1 MAISNAQSAATSAPA
16 TSQSSPLVMRII
28 GAVALAHLINDLIQ
42 AVLPSIYPMLK
53 ASYGLTFT
61 QIGLITLTFQLTASL
76 LQPWVGYH
84 TDRHPKPWLLPA
96 GTVCTLIGILMMS
109 VVGSFPMILLA
120 AGLIGVGSSTFHPE
134 ASRVARLAS
143 GGRFGLAQSTFQ
155 VGGNAGSAFGPL
167 LAAAIIIPYGQGHV
181 AWFGLFALFALFVLY
196 RISRWYANHLSLFK
210 LKQGQAATHGLSK
223 RRVISALVVLGLL
236 VFSKYFYMASLTS
249 YFTFYLI
256 EKFDLSVASS
266 QLHLFLFLGAVAAGT
281 FFGGPIGDK
290 IGRKAVIWFSIL
302 GVAPFTLMLPHVDL
316 FWTSVLSVVIGFIL
330 ASAFSAIVVYAQEL
344 VPGNVGM
351 IAGVFFGLMF
361 GFGGIGAA
369 LLGHLADIHGIEYV
383 YFLCSFLPLLGV
395 SGDLSAQNQKSLTL
409 SLILSK
415 AGKSDAARHFHSGC
429 RRAAAPFL
437 PAAGDEAAPRASVV
451 RYTQSSRH
459 TFDIR

>member
-1 MAISNAQSAATSAPA
+1 MAISNVQTTAASAPA
-16 TSQSSPLVMRII
+16 APQSSPLVMRII

-42 AVLPSIYPMLK
+42 SVLPSIYPMLK
-53 ASYGLTFT
+53 ANYGLTFT
-61 QIGLITLTFQLTASL
+61 QVGLITLTFQLTASL

-96 GTVCTLIGILMMS
+96 GSICTLIGIVMMS
-109 VVGSFPMILLA
+109 MVGSFPLILLA
-120 AGLIGVGSSTFHPE
+120 AALIGIGSSTFHPE
-134 ASRVARLAS
+134 ASRIARLAS

-167 LAAAIIIPYGQGHV
+167 LAAAIIIPFGQANV
-181 AWFGLFALFALFVLY
+181 AWFGLFAVFALFVLY
-196 RISRWYANHLSLFK
+196 RISRWYAHHLNLFK
-210 LKQGQAATHGLSK
+210 LKAGQAATHGLSK
-223 RRVISALVVLGLL
+223 GRVTSALVVLGLL

-302 GVAPFTLMLPHVDL
+302 GVAPFTLLMPHVDL
-316 FWTSVLSVVIGFIL
+316 FWTTVLSVVIGFIL

-369 LLGHLADIHGIEYV
+369 LLGHLADVHGIEYV
-383 YFLCSFLPLLGV
+383 YFLCSFLPLFGV
-395 SGDLSAQNQKSLTL
+395 LA
-409 SLILSK
+409 I
-415 AGKSDAARHFHSGC
+415 
-429 RRAAAPFL
+429 FL
-437 PAAGDEAAPRASVV
+437 PR
-451 RYTQSSRH
+451 TKK
-459 TFDIR
+459 T

>member
-1 MAISNAQSAATSAPA
+1 MAISNTQAAAPSVA
-16 TSQSSPLVMRII
+16 GTAQSSPLVMRII

-53 ASYGLTFT
+53 DSYGLTFT
-61 QIGLITLTFQLTASL
+61 QVGLITLTFQLTASL

-96 GTVCTLIGILMMS
+96 GTVCTLIGIVMMS
-109 VVGSFPMILLA
+109 MVGSFALILLA
-120 AGLIGVGSSTFHPE
+120 AALIGIGSSTFHPE

-143 GGRFGLAQSTFQ
+143 GGRYGLAQSTFQ

-167 LAAAIIIPYGQGHV
+167 LAAAIIIPYGQGNV

-196 RISRWYANHLSLFK
+196 RISRWYANHLNLFK
-210 LKQGQAATHGLSK
+210 LKQGPAATHGLSK
-223 RRVISALVVLGLL
+223 GRVLSALVVLGLL
-236 VFSKYFYMASLTS
+236 VFSKYFYMASFTS

-281 FFGGPIGDK
+281 FFGGPIGDR

-302 GVAPFTLMLPHVDL
+302 GVAPFTLILPHVDL
-316 FWTSVLSVVIGFIL
+316 LWTSILSVVIGFIL

-369 LLGHLADIHGIEYV
+369 LLGHLADIRGIEYV
-383 YFLCSFLPLLGV
+383 YWLCSFLPLFGV
-395 SGDLSAQNQKSLTL
+395 LA
-409 SLILSK
+409 I
-415 AGKSDAARHFHSGC
+415 
-429 RRAAAPFL
+429 FL
-437 PAAGDEAAPRASVV
+437 PRTKKV
-451 RYTQSSRH
+451 
-459 TFDIR
+459 

>member
-1 MAISNAQSAATSAPA
+1 MAISNTQSASTSAPA
-16 TSQSSPLVMRII
+16 ASQSSPLVMRII

-196 RISRWYANHLSLFK
+196 RISRWYTNHLNLFK

-223 RRVISALVVLGLL
+223 GRVTSALVVLGLL

-395 SGDLSAQNQKSLTL
+395 LA
-409 SLILSK
+409 I
-415 AGKSDAARHFHSGC
+415 
-429 RRAAAPFL
+429 FL
-437 PAAGDEAAPRASVV
+437 PRTKKA
-451 RYTQSSRH
+451 
-459 TFDIR
+459 

>member
-1 MAISNAQSAATSAPA
+1 
-16 TSQSSPLVMRII
+16 MRII

-53 ASYGLTFT
+53 DSYGLTFT
-61 QIGLITLTFQLTASL
+61 QVGLITLTFQLTASL
-76 LQPWVGYH
+76 LQPWVGYY
-84 TDRHPKPWLLPA
+84 TDRHPKPYLLPM
-96 GTVCTLIGILMMS
+96 GMICTLIGILMMS
-109 VVGSFPMILLA
+109 QVGSFPLILLA
-120 AGLIGVGSSTFHPE
+120 AGLIGIGSSTFHPE

-167 LAAAIIIPYGQGHV
+167 LAAAIIIPFGQGNV
-181 AWFGLFALFALFVLY
+181 AWFGLFAVFALLVLY

-223 RRVISALVVLGLL
+223 GRVLSALVVLGLL
-236 VFSKYFYMASLTS
+236 VFSKYFYMSSLTS
-249 YFTFYLI
+249 DFTFYLI

-302 GVAPFTLMLPHVDL
+302 GVAPFTLLLPHVDL

-361 GFGGIGAA
+361 GFGGVGAA
-369 LLGHLADIHGIEYV
+369 LLGFLADIHGIEYV

-395 SGDLSAQNQKSLTL
+395 LA
-409 SLILSK
+409 I
-415 AGKSDAARHFHSGC
+415 
-429 RRAAAPFL
+429 FL
-437 PAAGDEAAPRASVV
+437 PR
-451 RYTQSSRH
+451 TKK
-459 TFDIR
+459 T

>member
-1 MAISNAQSAATSAPA
+1 MAISNSQTSASAAPAAP
-16 TSQSSPLVMRII
+16 QSSPLVMRII

-42 AVLPSIYPMLK
+42 SVLPSIYPMLK
-53 ASYGLTFT
+53 DSHGLTFT
-61 QIGLITLTFQLTASL
+61 QVGLITLTFQLTASL
-76 LQPWVGYH
+76 LQPWVGYY
-84 TDRHPKPWLLPA
+84 TDRHPKPYLLPL
-96 GTVCTLIGILMMS
+96 GMVSTLIGILMLS
-109 VVGSFPMILLA
+109 QVGSFAMILLA
-120 AGLIGVGSSTFHPE
+120 SGLIGIGSSTFHPE

-143 GGRFGLAQSTFQ
+143 GGRYGLAQSTFQ

-167 LAAAIIIPYGQGHV
+167 LAAAIVIPFGQGNV
-181 AWFGLFALFALFVLY
+181 ALFALFAVFALFVLY
-196 RISRWYANHLSLFK
+196 RISHWYASHLNLFK

-223 RRVISALVVLGLL
+223 GRVWWALVVLGLL
-236 VFSKYFYMASLTS
+236 VFSKYFYMASFTS

-302 GVAPFTLMLPHVDL
+302 GAAPFTLLLPHVDL
-316 FWTSVLSVVIGFIL
+316 FWTSVLSVIIGFVL

-383 YFLCSFLPLLGV
+383 YFLCSFLPLLG
-395 SGDLSAQNQKSLTL
+395 
-409 SLILSK
+409 IL
-415 AGKSDAARHFHSGC
+415 AI
-429 RRAAAPFL
+429 FL
-437 PAAGDEAAPRASVV
+437 PRTKKAQ
-451 RYTQSSRH
+451 TL
-459 TFDIR
+459 

>member
-1 MAISNAQSAATSAPA
+1 MAISNTQAEIPPIAATA
-16 TSQSSPLVMRII
+16 QSSPLVMRII

-53 ASYGLTFT
+53 DSYGLTFT
-61 QIGLITLTFQLTASL
+61 QVGLITLTFQLTASL

-96 GTVCTLIGILMMS
+96 GTVCTLIGIVMMS
-109 VVGSFPMILLA
+109 MVGSFALILLA
-120 AGLIGVGSSTFHPE
+120 AALIGIGSSTFHPE

-143 GGRFGLAQSTFQ
+143 GGRYGLAQSTFQ

-167 LAAAIIIPYGQGHV
+167 LAAAIIIPYGQGNV

-196 RISRWYANHLSLFK
+196 RISRWYANHLNLFK

-223 RRVISALVVLGLL
+223 GRVLSALVVLGLL
-236 VFSKYFYMASLTS
+236 VFSKYFYMASFTS

-281 FFGGPIGDK
+281 FFGGPIGDR

-302 GVAPFTLMLPHVDL
+302 GVAPFTLILPHVDL
-316 FWTSVLSVVIGFIL
+316 LWTSILSVVIGFIL

-369 LLGHLADIHGIEYV
+369 LLGHLADIRGIEYV
-383 YFLCSFLPLLGV
+383 YWLCSFLPLFGV
-395 SGDLSAQNQKSLTL
+395 LA
-409 SLILSK
+409 I
-415 AGKSDAARHFHSGC
+415 
-429 RRAAAPFL
+429 FL
-437 PAAGDEAAPRASVV
+437 PRTRKA
-451 RYTQSSRH
+451 
-459 TFDIR
+459 

>member
-1 MAISNAQSAATSAPA
+1 MASSNPQTVATTASPA
-16 TSQSSPLVMRII
+16 SQSNPLVLRII

-42 AVLPSIYPMLK
+42 AVLPAIYPMLK
-53 ASYGLTFT
+53 SNYGLSFT
-61 QIGLITLTFQLTASL
+61 QVGLITLTFQLTASL
-76 LQPWVGYH
+76 LQPWVGFY
-84 TDRHPKPWLLPA
+84 TDRRPLPFLLPA
-96 GTVCTLIGILMMS
+96 GMICTLIGILMMS
-109 VVGSFPMILLA
+109 QVGSFALILLA
-120 AGLIGVGSSTFHPE
+120 AALIGIGSSTFHPE

-143 GGRFGLAQSTFQ
+143 GGRYGLAQSSFQ
-155 VGGNAGSAFGPL
+155 VGGNAGTAFGPL
-167 LAAAIIIPYGQGHV
+167 LAAAIIIPYGQGNV
-181 AWFGLFALFALFVLY
+181 AWFGLFALFALVVLY
-196 RISRWYANHLSLFK
+196 AISRWYANHLRLHK
-210 LKQGQAATHGLSK
+210 LKQGQAATHGLS
-223 RRVISALVVLGLL
+223 RNRVISALVVLGLL
-236 VFSKYFYMASLTS
+236 VFSKYFYMASFTS

-302 GVAPFTLMLPHVDL
+302 GVAPFTLLLPHVDL

-383 YFLCSFLPLLGV
+383 YYLCSFLPLFGV
-395 SGDLSAQNQKSLTL
+395 LA
-409 SLILSK
+409 I
-415 AGKSDAARHFHSGC
+415 
-429 RRAAAPFL
+429 FL
-437 PAAGDEAAPRASVV
+437 PRTRKA
-451 RYTQSSRH
+451 
-459 TFDIR
+459 

>member
-1 MAISNAQSAATSAPA
+1 MAISNAQSAATSASA

-109 VVGSFPMILLA
+109 VVSNFPMILLA

-196 RISRWYANHLSLFK
+196 RISRWYANHLNLFK

-223 RRVISALVVLGLL
+223 GRVISALVVLGLL

-316 FWTSVLSVVIGFIL
+316 FWTSVLAVVIGFIL

-369 LLGHLADIHGIEYV
+369 LLGYLADVHGIEYV

-395 SGDLSAQNQKSLTL
+395 LA
-409 SLILSK
+409 I
-415 AGKSDAARHFHSGC
+415 
-429 RRAAAPFL
+429 FL
-437 PAAGDEAAPRASVV
+437 PRTKKV
-451 RYTQSSRH
+451 
-459 TFDIR
+459 

>member
-1 MAISNAQSAATSAPA
+1 MSISNAQAGATLAPA
-16 TSQSSPLVMRII
+16 TQQSSPLVMRII

-42 AVLPSIYPMLK
+42 AVLPAIYPMLK

-61 QIGLITLTFQLTASL
+61 QVGLITLTFQLTASL
-76 LQPWVGYH
+76 LQPWVGYY

-109 VVGSFPMILLA
+109 MVGSFPLILLA
-120 AGLIGVGSSTFHPE
+120 AGLIGIGSSTFHPE

-167 LAAAIIIPYGQGHV
+167 LAAAIIIPYGQSNV
-181 AWFGLFALFALFVLY
+181 AWFGLFAVFALFVLY

-223 RRVISALVVLGLL
+223 GRVMSALVVLGLL
-236 VFSKYFYMASLTS
+236 VFSKYFYMASFTS

-302 GVAPFTLMLPHVDL
+302 GVAPFTLVLPHVDL

-383 YFLCSFLPLLGV
+383 YFLCSFLPLFGV
-395 SGDLSAQNQKSLTL
+395 LA
-409 SLILSK
+409 I
-415 AGKSDAARHFHSGC
+415 
-429 RRAAAPFL
+429 FL
-437 PAAGDEAAPRASVV
+437 PRTKKA
-451 RYTQSSRH
+451 
-459 TFDIR
+459 

>member
-1 MAISNAQSAATSAPA
+1 MAISNVQTAAASAPA
-16 TSQSSPLVMRII
+16 VPQSSPLVMRII

-42 AVLPSIYPMLK
+42 SVLPSIYPMLK
-53 ASYGLTFT
+53 ANYGLTFT
-61 QIGLITLTFQLTASL
+61 QVGLITLTFQLTASL

-96 GTVCTLIGILMMS
+96 GSICTLIGIVMMS
-109 VVGSFPMILLA
+109 MVGSFPLILLA
-120 AGLIGVGSSTFHPE
+120 AALIGIGSSTFHPE
-134 ASRVARLAS
+134 ASRIARLAS

-167 LAAAIIIPYGQGHV
+167 LAAAIIIPFGQANV
-181 AWFGLFALFALFVLY
+181 AWFGLFAVFALFVLY
-196 RISRWYANHLSLFK
+196 RISRWYAHHLNLFK
-210 LKQGQAATHGLSK
+210 LKAGQAATHGLSK
-223 RRVISALVVLGLL
+223 GRVISALVVLGLL

-302 GVAPFTLMLPHVDL
+302 GVAPFTLLMPHVDL

-383 YFLCSFLPLLGV
+383 YFLCSFLPLFGV
-395 SGDLSAQNQKSLTL
+395 LA
-409 SLILSK
+409 I
-415 AGKSDAARHFHSGC
+415 
-429 RRAAAPFL
+429 FL
-437 PAAGDEAAPRASVV
+437 PR
-451 RYTQSSRH
+451 TQKA
-459 TFDIR
+459 

>member
-1 MAISNAQSAATSAPA
+1 MATSNTQAATPSVAAPA
-16 TSQSSPLVMRII
+16 QSSPLVMRII

-53 ASYGLTFT
+53 DSYGLTFT
-61 QIGLITLTFQLTASL
+61 QVGLITLTFQLTASL

-96 GTVCTLIGILMMS
+96 GTVCTLIGIVMMS
-109 VVGSFPMILLA
+109 MVGSFALILLA
-120 AGLIGVGSSTFHPE
+120 AALIGIGSSTFHPE

-143 GGRFGLAQSTFQ
+143 GGRYGLAQSTFQ

-167 LAAAIIIPYGQGHV
+167 LAAAIIIPYGQGNV

-196 RISRWYANHLSLFK
+196 RISRWYANHLNLFK

-223 RRVISALVVLGLL
+223 GRVLSALVVLGLL
-236 VFSKYFYMASLTS
+236 VFSKYFYMASFTS

-281 FFGGPIGDK
+281 FFGGPIGDR

-302 GVAPFTLMLPHVDL
+302 GVAPFTLILPHVDL
-316 FWTSVLSVVIGFIL
+316 LWTSILSVVIGFIL

-369 LLGHLADIHGIEYV
+369 LLGHLADIRGIEYV
-383 YFLCSFLPLLGV
+383 YWLCSFLPLFGV
-395 SGDLSAQNQKSLTL
+395 LA
-409 SLILSK
+409 I
-415 AGKSDAARHFHSGC
+415 
-429 RRAAAPFL
+429 FL
-437 PAAGDEAAPRASVV
+437 PRTKKV
-451 RYTQSSRH
+451 
-459 TFDIR
+459 

>member
-1 MAISNAQSAATSAPA
+1 
-16 TSQSSPLVMRII
+16 MRII

-53 ASYGLTFT
+53 ANYGLTFT
-61 QIGLITLTFQLTASL
+61 QVGLITLTFQLTASL

-120 AGLIGVGSSTFHPE
+120 AGLIGIGSSTFHPE

-167 LAAAIIIPYGQGHV
+167 LAAAIIIPYGQGNV

-196 RISRWYANHLSLFK
+196 RISRWYANHLNLFK

-223 RRVISALVVLGLL
+223 GRVISALAVLGLL

-281 FFGGPIGDK
+281 FFGGPIGDR
-290 IGRKAVIWFSIL
+290 IGRKAVVWFSIL
-302 GVAPFTLMLPHVDL
+302 GVAPFTLLLPHVDL

-369 LLGHLADIHGIEYV
+369 LLGHLADIRGIEYV
-383 YFLCSFLPLLGV
+383 YFLCSFLPLFGV
-395 SGDLSAQNQKSLTL
+395 LA
-409 SLILSK
+409 I
-415 AGKSDAARHFHSGC
+415 
-429 RRAAAPFL
+429 FL
-437 PAAGDEAAPRASVV
+437 PRTKKA
-451 RYTQSSRH
+451 
-459 TFDIR
+459 